1 MEDYRAMIRSTF
13 DLGSVRDAETLFE
26 TCIKNAFPTFNFR
39 RLELIRFIREDQ
51 YMEGRSW
58 NHVFEIKKS
67 SLNGNPV
74 WEVHCHRVTMGKTP
88 DKHVYLD
95 YFSLG
100 KLLKDHM
107 AELLND
113 IPTELTENFQHGLD
127 HHVVV
132 KQAERCNFRQFL
144 TYSHFA
150 HGAVANEKQ

>member
-1 MEDYRAMIRSTF
+1 MDDYRAMIRSTF
-13 DLGSVRDAETLFE
+13 DLGSVRDAEALFE

-88 DKHVYLD
+88 YKHVYLD

-100 KLLKDHM
+100 FVGYM
-107 AELLND
+107 E
-113 IPTELTENFQHGLD
+113 
-127 HHVVV
+127 
-132 KQAERCNFRQFL
+132 
-144 TYSHFA
+144 
-150 HGAVANEKQ
+150 